1 MAQIPKPLSF
11 ESHMPATF
19 NKLGLRFTYPEN
31 WTVDESEALE
41 GAAAVTVFSPGG
53 SFWSVSLHS
62 KETPARDLVRS
73 AVKALKQTYEELD
86 AEEVSE
92 VLADKQLQGS
102 DVNFYCL
109 DLTNT
114 AQIRAFAAPNFHVVV
129 LCQADDREFE
139 AIADVFKAMTV
150 SLLQNM

>member
-1 MAQIPKPLSF
+1 
-11 ESHMPATF
+11 MPATF
-19 NKLGLRFTYPEN
+19 NKLGFRFTYPDN
-31 WTVDESEALE
+31 WTIDESEALE
-41 GAAAVTVFSPGG
+41 GAAAVTVYSPGG
-53 SFWSVSLHS
+53 SFWSVSLHP
-62 KETPARDLVRS
+62 KETPTHDLVRS
-73 AVKALKQTYEELD
+73 AVKAMKQTYDELD
-86 AEEVSE
+86 AEDVSE
-92 VLADKQLQGS
+92 TLVGKDLQGS

-114 AQIRAFAAPNFHVVV
+114 AQIRAFAAPNYNVVV